1 MKFSLYKSLS
11 AQIHIHIHITYV
23 RICVYLYRR
32 ERTFLCKKFKKKKK
46 KWSQKENRRRPWP
59 FFSSSFFSF
68 VFFSL
73 YFGVF
78 SYCFSVRNYICLFDC
93 LCCSCKY
100 MNVGV
105 THVYVYVCVSMY
117 DDLSGCDC
125 NFMRIITPGNIRRY
139 LRKTQTTWQPS
150 QVS

>member
-11 AQIHIHIHITYV
+11 VQIHITYV

-46 KWSQKENRRRPWP
+46 NEAKRKIEDDLGL
-59 FFSSSFFSF
+59 FFFKLFSF
-68 VFFSL
+68 VFFFL

-78 SYCFSVRNYICLFDC
+78 SYCFSVRNYVCLFDC

-139 LRKTQTTWQPS
+139 LRKTQTT
-150 QVS
+150 

>member
-32 ERTFLCKKFKKKKK
+32 ERTFLCKKFKKKKNEAK
-46 KWSQKENRRRPWP
+46 RKIEDDLGL
-59 FFSSSFFSF
+59 FFFKLFFFCF
-68 VFFSL
+68 VFSL

-139 LRKTQTTWQPS
+139 LRKTQTT
-150 QVS
+150 